1 MRKEVLPPVVSS
13 TTTVKFLDC
22 FEKKPLIATLLALSL
37 VMIIWNLPPYYHNL
51 ISTTRPCSAVT
62 STTTTTLITSTSS
75 TAATNF
81 TTSLSTT
88 TTSTSQKYDSNPS
101 DPNKR
106 IFQPFGNAA
115 ALFVLMGA
123 YRGGPTTFAVI
134 GLSSKP
140 IHVFGKPWYKCEW
153 ISNNGRTSIRA
164 KAVKILPDWGYGRVY
179 TVVVVNCTFNSNPNS
194 DNSGGKLI
202 LNAYYGESPKL
213 FERFTTLEESTG
225 SYDDSKFSPPYQYD
239 YLYCGSS
246 LYGNVSASRM
256 REWMAYHAWFF
267 GDKSHFVFHDA
278 GGVSLE
284 VRKVLEPW
292 IRAGRVT
299 VQDIRDQS
307 QYDGYYYNQFLI
319 VNDCLHRY
327 RYAANWTFFFDVD
340 EYIYLPN
347 GNTLESVLDEFSVN
361 TQFTI
366 EQNPMS
372 SVLCL
377 NDSSQDYPREWGFE
391 KLLFKDSR
399 TNIRRD
405 RKYAIQAK
413 NAYATGVHMSENVV
427 GKTLHKTETKI
438 RYYHYHNTITVHEE
452 LCREMLP
459 VSAKKKVTL
468 YNKLPYVYDD
478 NMKKLVKTIKEFE
491 QKKLRLKDVKNFS

>member
-1 MRKEVLPPVVSS
+1 MRFQLTGAGIKNMRKEVLPPVLS
-13 TTTVKFLDC
+13 TTTVC

-37 VMIIWNLPPYYHNL
+37 VMIIWHLPPYYHNL
-51 ISTTRPCSAVT
+51 ISTARPCSAVT
-62 STTTTTLITSTSS
+62 TTTTTTILSS
-75 TAATNF
+75 SNLTVTAANF
-81 TTSLSTT
+81 TASLSTT
-88 TTSTSQKYDSNPS
+88 TAAASQKYDSTPS

-123 YRGGPTTFAVI
+123 YRGGPTTFSVI
-134 GLSSKP
+134 GLASKP

-153 ISNNGRTSIRA
+153 ISNNGTSIRA
-164 KAVKILPDWGYGRVY
+164 KAQKILPDWGYGRVY

-194 DNSGGKLI
+194 DNTGGKLI
-202 LNAYYGESPKL
+202 LNAYYNESPKL
-213 FERFTTLEESTG
+213 FERFTTLEESAG
-225 SYDDSKFSPPYQYD
+225 IYDESKYSPPYQYD

-278 GGVSLE
+278 GGVSPE

-340 EYIYLPN
+340 EYIYLPH

-377 NDSSQDYPREWGFE
+377 NDSSQDYPRYTFQHQN
-391 KLLFKDSR
+391 
-399 TNIRRD
+399 TY
-405 RKYAIQAK
+405 YAI
-413 NAYATGVHMSENVV
+413 G
-427 GKTLHKTETKI
+427 I
-438 RYYHYHNTITVHEE
+438 
-452 LCREMLP
+452 
-459 VSAKKKVTL
+459 
-468 YNKLPYVYDD
+468 NK
-478 NMKKLVKTIKEFE
+478 
-491 QKKLRLKDVKNFS
+491 FSVRILE

>member
-1 MRKEVLPPVVSS
+1 MRKEVLPPVT
-13 TTTVKFLDC
+13 TTTVKFLVC
-22 FEKKPLIATLLALSL
+22 FEKRPLIATLLALSL

-51 ISTTRPCSAVT
+51 ISTTRPCSAAT
-62 STTTTTLITSTSS
+62 ITTALVSS
-75 TAATNF
+75 SSSSSAAANF
-81 TTSLSTT
+81 TTSLSATPVA
-88 TTSTSQKYDSNPS
+88 SQKYDSVDSKPS

-106 IFQPFGNAA
+106 VFQPFGNAA

-123 YRGGPTTFAVI
+123 YRGGPATFAVV
-134 GLSSKP
+134 GLASKP
-140 IHVFGKPWYKCEW
+140 IHVFGKPWFKCEW
-153 ISNNGRTSIRA
+153 LSSNGTSIRA

-179 TVVVVNCTFNSNPNS
+179 TVVVVNCTFQSNPNS
-194 DNSGGKLI
+194 DNSGGKLM

-213 FERFTTLEESTG
+213 FERLATLEESAG
-225 SYDDSKFSPPYQYD
+225 SYDESKFSPPYPYE

-246 LYGNVSASRM
+246 LYGNVSSSRM

-278 GGVSLE
+278 GGVSPE
-284 VRKVLEPW
+284 VREVLEPW

-299 VQDIRDQS
+299 LQDIRDQS

-327 RYAANWTFFFDVD
+327 RHAANWTFFFDVD
-340 EYIYLPN
+340 EYIYLPD
-347 GNTLESVLDEFSVN
+347 GNTLESVLAEFSVN

-372 SVLCL
+372 NVLCL
-377 NDSSQDYPREWGFE
+377 NDSSQDYPRQWGFE
-391 KLLFKDSR
+391 KMLFKESR

-413 NAYATGVHMSENVV
+413 NAFATGVHMSENVV
-427 GKTLHKTETKI
+427 GKTLHKTEKKI

-452 LCREMLP
+452 LCRVMLP
-459 VSAKKKVTL
+459 VSAKDNVTF

-491 QKKLRLKDVKNFS
+491 QTKLGKKDVENFS